1 MDQDRFD
8 KRQCLATIVKSMACT
23 TQHPHP
29 SGRPS
34 HRHTLPLRPHST
46 TRLLCRSTLVQN
58 LQQGLACFRVWQG
71 WESARSDASCACM
84 CARGRG
90 NALLKHVTRNLA
102 AGATG
107 LLRGRKVAREMM
119 LFFSA
124 QKIALLTLSNVAE
137 RGIGSRGHAW
147 AMGLW

>member
-23 TQHPHP
+23 TQHPRP

-46 TRLLCRSTLVQN
+46 TRLLCRSTLGQN
-58 LQQGLACFRVWQG
+58 LQQGLACFWVWQG
-71 WESARSDASCACM
+71 WESARSDASCECM

-90 NALLKHVTRNLA
+90 NALFKHVTRNLA

-107 LLRGRKVAREMM
+107 LLRGRKV
-119 LFFSA
+119 A